1 MKKRILIPTD
11 FSEKANE
18 AIKTAIYVAD
28 QIDAELYF
36 LHSIDVNHGLISRED
51 PKSDKT
57 REEIL
62 HKRAAEQLKNQLSNI
77 KELQSVAFT
86 PIIGEGDVIKD
97 IQHYSEYEE
106 IDMII
111 MGSNGTDGLEEK
123 FIGSTTERI
132 VRYSKVPVMVIKNI
146 APIIESDSR
155 FVFATSLDP
164 KDKPAFLRA
173 KEVAHIFG
181 LPIELL
187 YINTPKKFKTTSK
200 INKLVDNFLNEEEK
214 KHIGVRVY
222 AENSIKSGI
231 IDFMSNYS
239 DSIFGIGTN
248 GRKGLARFFNGSIA
262 ESLVNH
268 SPNSVICF
276 HIN

>member
-18 AIKTAIYVAD
+18 AIKTAIYIAD
-28 QIDAELYF
+28 RIDAELYF
-36 LHSIDVNHGLISRED
+36 LHSLDINDGLISRED

-62 HKRAAEQLKNQLSNI
+62 YKRAEEQLKNQLSNI

-86 PIIGEGDVIKD
+86 PIIGERDVIKD
-97 IQHYSEYEE
+97 ILYHSKYEE

-123 FIGSTTERI
+123 LVGSTTERI
-132 VRYSKVPVMVIKNI
+132 VRYSKIPVMVIKNI
-146 APIIESDSR
+146 APIIEIDSR
-155 FVFATSLDP
+155 FVFATSLSP

-173 KEVAHIFG
+173 KEIAHIFE

-200 INKLVDNFLNEEEK
+200 INRLIENFLSTEEK
-214 KHIGVRVY
+214 KHVGIRIY
-222 AENSIKSGI
+222 AEKSIESGI
-231 IDFMSNYS
+231 IDFMSNYN

-248 GRKGLARFFNGSIA
+248 GRKGIARFFNGSIA